1 MEKVFNSMPDNP
13 NIKANKV
20 LEINI
25 NHDIYNVL
33 KDAYNNDKEKL
44 KLYTKLLY
52 NQSLLIEG
60 LPLEDMVEFT
70 NSICKLMK

>member
-1 MEKVFNSMPDNP
+1 MPDNP